1 MPAAAPCV
9 TLARMSPP
17 PDSSRRRSPAI
28 KVRRAVQADVAA
40 IFAVQKAAYLGHAEN
55 RLCTERNFQMQIDA
69 FPEGQAVAT
78 VGGVIVGYA
87 MSLIV
92 HLDDDSPWHS
102 YNEITAAG
110 SFATH
115 DPGAETLYG
124 ADISVH
130 PEHRGK
136 GVAQRLYRARR
147 KIMKR
152 FNLRRMV
159 AGGRIPGYPDHA
171 GRLWAEEYVAAVLAG
186 ELKDPALN
194 AHIKA
199 GYHVLGVRMGYLADH
214 QSLDYATHLQMD
226 NPDYNEAKRRIAGS
240 PVRRPVR
247 KIRVC
252 AAQYQMRRLADWHAF
267 ENQVEFYVHTASEY
281 HCHFLLFPE
290 LFTVQL
296 FSLMDPEITPKEAIS
311 KLADMTPQ
319 YQDLLSGAA
328 KRTGLFIIGGSH
340 PIRME
345 DGRIRNVAHLFSP
358 SGAIYTQDKLHITPN
373 ERKEYGIAPGEGIKV
388 FETSHARIAI
398 EVCYDVE
405 FPELARLQVLAGA
418 EVLFVPFSTDERK
431 AYQRVRYTG
440 QARAVENAMYVVMAG
455 NVGNLPQ
462 VENFLIN
469 YGQAVIC
476 TPSDFPFPKDGIAAV
491 AEPGVETVVISDL
504 DLVALEEARE
514 MGSVRTLRDRR
525 PDLYTVASRDPVEVI
540 RVV

>member
-1 MPAAAPCV
+1 
-9 TLARMSPP
+9 
-17 PDSSRRRSPAI
+17 
-28 KVRRAVQADVAA
+28 
-40 IFAVQKAAYLGHAEN
+40 
-55 RLCTERNFQMQIDA
+55 
-69 FPEGQAVAT
+69 
-78 VGGVIVGYA
+78 
-87 MSLIV
+87 
-92 HLDDDSPWHS
+92 
-102 YNEITAAG
+102 
-110 SFATH
+110 
-115 DPGAETLYG
+115 
-124 ADISVH
+124 
-130 PEHRGK
+130 
-136 GVAQRLYRARR
+136 
-147 KIMKR
+147 
-152 FNLRRMV
+152 
-159 AGGRIPGYPDHA
+159 
-171 GRLWAEEYVAAVLAG
+171 
-186 ELKDPALN
+186 
-194 AHIKA
+194 
-199 GYHVLGVRMGYLADH
+199 
-214 QSLDYATHLQMD
+214 
-226 NPDYNEAKRRIAGS
+226 
-240 PVRRPVR
+240 
-247 KIRVC
+247 
-252 AAQYQMRRLADWHAF
+252 
-267 ENQVEFYVHTASEY
+267 
-281 HCHFLLFPE
+281 
-290 LFTVQL
+290 
-296 FSLMDPEITPKEAIS
+296 
-311 KLADMTPQ
+311 
-319 YQDLLSGAA
+319 
-328 KRTGLFIIGGSH
+328 
-340 PIRME
+340 ME